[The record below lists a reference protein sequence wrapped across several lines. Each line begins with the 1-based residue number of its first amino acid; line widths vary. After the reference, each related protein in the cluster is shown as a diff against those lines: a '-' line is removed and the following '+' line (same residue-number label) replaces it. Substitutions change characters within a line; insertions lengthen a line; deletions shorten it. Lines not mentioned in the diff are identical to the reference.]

1 MPKKE
6 IEVKYYDNI
15 GKLIVERITIHRHEV
30 IFYGRTK
37 RYNGILQYINLGY
50 SFVSCNLHQI
60 YGQRVFIAKDLKD
73 ISNEELEGIETNML
87 IRKLTNKI

>member
-1 MPKKE
+1 MSKKE
-6 IEVKYYDNI
+6 IEIKYYDNI
-15 GKLIVERITIHRHEV
+15 GKLIVERITVNRHEV

-50 SFVSCNLHQI
+50 SFISCNLHQI

-73 ISNEELEGIETNML
+73 ISNEELEQIEMNML
-87 IRKLTNKI
+87 IHKLTNKI